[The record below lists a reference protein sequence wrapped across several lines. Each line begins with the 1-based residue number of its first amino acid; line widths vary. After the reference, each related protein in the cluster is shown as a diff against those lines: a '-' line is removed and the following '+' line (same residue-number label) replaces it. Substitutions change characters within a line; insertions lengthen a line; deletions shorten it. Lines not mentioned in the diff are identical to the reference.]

1 MLAVSLLSRAHAN
14 WAAPAYV
21 SATVLVVA
29 WLIGCGWR
37 WVVVLSVAVHL
48 TVAVALFAGYG
59 ALAAL
64 GIEPPAGLDALRPL
78 RGWRALGAEVGA
90 ALEAHPGLKLLADDR
105 ETLAALVYYVRPH
118 PFDAAKW
125 QLTSRIK
132 DQWDLTNPLSKYRGD
147 SFLLVAAHDLVGE
160 MRPSF
165 AAIDRLGAIAVPTGG
180 GSERRYGLYLA
191 RDFKGYPPGR

>member
-1 MLAVSLLSRAHAN
+1 LSRAHAN

-21 SATVLVVA
+21 SATVLIVA
-29 WLIGCGWR
+29 WLIQRGWR
-37 WVVVLSVAVHL
+37 VVVIVSVGLH
-48 TVAVALFAGYG
+48 VAVATLVFGGYG

-64 GIEPPAGLDALRPL
+64 GVEPPGRYDALRPL

-90 ALEAHPGLKLLADDR
+90 ALKAHPGLKLLADDR

-118 PFDAAKW
+118 PLDAAKW

-132 DQWDLTNPLSKYRGD
+132 DQWDLRNPLTKYRGD

-165 AAIDRLGAIAVPTGG
+165 AAIDPLGVAAVPAGG
-180 GSERRYGLYLA
+180 GSEQRYGLYLA
-191 RDFKGYPPGR
+191 RDFKGYRRGR